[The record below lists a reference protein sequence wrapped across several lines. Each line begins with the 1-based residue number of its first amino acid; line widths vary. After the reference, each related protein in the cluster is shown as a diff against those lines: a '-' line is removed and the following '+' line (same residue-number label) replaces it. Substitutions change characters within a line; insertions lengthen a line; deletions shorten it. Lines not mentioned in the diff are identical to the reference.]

1 MKKEITRY
9 VITILLACSLLASG
23 CARVPIPRI
32 DSGDDLPADTSQSEA
47 ENGAPEEEQEEDSD
61 STDLSEE
68 GTAENDTSGAGAVRK
83 ESFDWL
89 KDYVPVSTEPITV
102 RRWNVTPSKSFDR
115 CCEIYEKYTG
125 IHVNLELYSWDDYK
139 AMLDNSFE
147 NGRDPGIVRIHPYFA
162 NKYIDQ
168 GNLMALDDLL
178 TQNSLYL
185 KPESVNREPLSTF
198 VRDDK
203 LYGINPSMSCSALW
217 YNKKL
222 FDEKGMAYPDETWT
236 WEDVADAAAALNDPE
251 NEKYGISLS
260 YNETEEGYYNIITA
274 YNGNV
279 ISEDSTRSGFDQEET
294 LKAMQLTADL
304 IRRGMPPVQVME
316 QNDQMSL
323 FCSGKTAMAILG
335 SWQVYDLMENEYALE
350 NLDCTILP
358 YAAEEKTRGGVRT
371 ISGYSIASGCERAE
385 DYWHFMELLYCYD
398 RISGPDSD
406 FSIPIDPAA
415 VKSIDIKKYPFAI
428 REAYIGLLHPDETA
442 GDTDSSANAG
452 QAVKNRIV
460 DIPCSMNTEAWLP
473 FVGTYMKKAWNDPDK
488 MEEYCL
494 QLAGVMNYKLE
505 AE

>member
-47 ENGAPEEEQEEDSD
+47 ENGAPEEEQEEDSG

-68 GTAENDTSGAGAVRK
+68 DTTETDPTGAAAVRK
-83 ESFDWL
+83 ETFDWL

-139 AMLDNSFE
+139 KMLDDSFE

-168 GNLMALDDLL
+168 GDLMALDDLL

-236 WEDVADAAAALNDPE
+236 W
-251 NEKYGISLS
+251 G
-260 YNETEEGYYNIITA
+260 
-274 YNGNV
+274 
-279 ISEDSTRSGFDQEET
+279 SGE
-294 LKAMQLTADL
+294 
-304 IRRGMPPVQVME
+304 
-316 QNDQMSL
+316 
-323 FCSGKTAMAILG
+323 
-335 SWQVYDLMENEYALE
+335 
-350 NLDCTILP
+350 
-358 YAAEEKTRGGVRT
+358 
-371 ISGYSIASGCERAE
+371 
-385 DYWHFMELLYCYD
+385 
-398 RISGPDSD
+398 
-406 FSIPIDPAA
+406 
-415 VKSIDIKKYPFAI
+415 
-428 REAYIGLLHPDETA
+428 
-442 GDTDSSANAG
+442 
-452 QAVKNRIV
+452 
-460 DIPCSMNTEAWLP
+460 
-473 FVGTYMKKAWNDPDK
+473 
-488 MEEYCL
+488 
-494 QLAGVMNYKLE
+494 
-505 AE
+505 

>member
-1 MKKEITRY
+1 MKKEWHIRTRH
-9 VITILLACSLLASG
+9 G
-23 CARVPIPRI
+23 H
-32 DSGDDLPADTSQSEA
+32 G
-47 ENGAPEEEQEEDSD
+47 
-61 STDLSEE
+61 
-68 GTAENDTSGAGAVRK
+68 
-83 ESFDWL
+83 
-89 KDYVPVSTEPITV
+89 
-102 RRWNVTPSKSFDR
+102 
-115 CCEIYEKYTG
+115 
-125 IHVNLELYSWDDYK
+125 
-139 AMLDNSFE
+139 
-147 NGRDPGIVRIHPYFA
+147 
-162 NKYIDQ
+162 
-168 GNLMALDDLL
+168 
-178 TQNSLYL
+178 
-185 KPESVNREPLSTF
+185 
-198 VRDDK
+198 
-203 LYGINPSMSCSALW
+203 
-217 YNKKL
+217 
-222 FDEKGMAYPDETWT
+222 
-236 WEDVADAAAALNDPE
+236 DPE

-335 SWQVYDLMENEYALE
+335 AWQVYDLMENEYALE